1 MAAADSTTYHFG
13 TIDGVPVEVRRSRR
27 RKRSV
32 QAYRDGTKIVV
43 LLPAS
48 MSRSD
53 EKRWVHQMVDRV
65 TSMER
70 RRIGGIPA
78 SDEGLLTRSAMLSR
92 RYLPAGT
99 TPASVRWVT
108 NQNSRWGSC
117 TPSTKTIRLSHRLKS
132 MPQWVVDY
140 VLLHELTHLIV
151 PGHGADFWAHLA
163 DYAYTE
169 RAQGYLEG
177 VQATAQL
184 ENAWELADVA
194 DEHVS

>member
-1 MAAADSTTYHFG
+1 MAAADSTTYHFE

-53 EKRWVHQMVDRV
+53 ERRWVRQMVDRV

-70 RRIGGIPA
+70 RRRGGVPA
-78 SDEGLLTRSAMLSR
+78 SDEALLARSAVLSR
-92 RYLPAGT
+92 RYLPTGT

-151 PGHGADFWAHLA
+151 PGHGADFWAYLA
-163 DYAYTE
+163 GYAYTE

-194 DEHVS
+194 DEHVG